1 MCNKNKKNNTERFK
15 IVSLFAGCGGLDLGF
30 EKAGF
35 KVTWANEFDSSIWD
49 TFINNFP
56 HVHLDKRSIVDIQS
70 SEIPATDG
78 IIGGPPCQSWSEA
91 GTMRGLDDPRGK
103 VFLEYIRI
111 LKDKEPLFFL
121 AENVSGMLLPR
132 HKEAFEK
139 ILKLLKSLEYNVSW
153 KLLNT
158 KDYGVPQDR
167 KRIIIVGYHK
177 KMGKC
182 FDFPQPSNKL
192 TTLKTAIGDLES
204 SKSAQPYNKTNGD
217 SLKIPNHE
225 HMTGGFSTIYMS
237 RNRVRSWG
245 EQSFTIQAGGRHAP
259 IHPKA
264 PKMKFIEQNKRVFVP
279 GKEHLYRRLSIRE
292 CARIQTF
299 PDNFVFKYTNLAD
312 GYKMVG
318 NAVPVEFAH
327 VIAGKII
334 ADLRDYKKTSKP
346 KQKIRKIIK
355 TKTGTTIYFD
365 ISPKR
370 PEELVTR

>member
-49 TFINNFP
+49 TFISNFP

-91 GTMRGLDDPRGK
+91 GAMRGLDDPRGK

-182 FDFPQPSNKL
+182 FDFPQPSN
-192 TTLKTAIGDLES
+192 
-204 SKSAQPYNKTNGD
+204 N
-217 SLKIPNHE
+217 
-225 HMTGGFSTIYMS
+225 
-237 RNRVRSWG
+237 
-245 EQSFTIQAGGRHAP
+245 
-259 IHPKA
+259 
-264 PKMKFIEQNKRVFVP
+264 
-279 GKEHLYRRLSIRE
+279 
-292 CARIQTF
+292 
-299 PDNFVFKYTNLAD
+299 
-312 GYKMVG
+312 
-318 NAVPVEFAH
+318 
-327 VIAGKII
+327 
-334 ADLRDYKKTSKP
+334 
-346 KQKIRKIIK
+346 
-355 TKTGTTIYFD
+355 
-365 ISPKR
+365 
-370 PEELVTR
+370 